1 MAKRDRPGE
10 FALIARYFRPLAKDP
25 GAFQLADD
33 AALLR
38 PPSGKDLVITTDVVA
53 EGVHFFKDDPPDS
66 IAKKALRVNLSDLA
80 GKGASPLG
88 YLMTLALREDWTE
101 RWVAGFAKGL
111 AADQERYCIPLL
123 GGDTSRAAG
132 GTTITITAIGTLPR
146 GTMVH
151 RAGAAPGDLVFVTGT
166 IGDAAL
172 GLRLRLGTLQASARA
187 ARFLRDRYLH
197 PDPRVGLAPVI
208 RRYATSA
215 MDVSDGLVGDFAHI
229 CEESGVGGEIKA
241 SLVPLSPAARTV
253 IDADPAALVTAIT
266 GGDDYEILATV
277 RPKAAAAFRRA
288 AARAGVDVTRIGRV
302 TEGGGT
308 PKVLDPTGR
317 PLSIGKASFDH
328 FGRT

>member
-1 MAKRDRPGE
+1 MATKDRPGE

-25 GAFQLADD
+25 GAFQLSDD

-53 EGVHFFKDDPPDS
+53 EGVHFFKDDPPGS

-88 YLMTLALREDWTE
+88 YLMTLALRDDWTE

-111 AADQERYCIPLL
+111 AADQERYGIPLL

-151 RAGAAPGDLVFVTGT
+151 RAGARPGDLVFVTGT

-197 PDPRVGLAPVI
+197 PDPRVALAPAI

-229 CEESGVGGEIKA
+229 CEESDVGGEVEA
-241 SLVPLSPAARTV
+241 GLVPLSPAARAI
-253 IDADPAALVTAIT
+253 IDAEPAALVTALT

-277 RPKAAAAFRRA
+277 RPRTARAFRNAAAK
-288 AARAGVDVTRIGRV
+288 AGVDVTRIGRV
-302 TEGGGT
+302 TEGAGPPT
-308 PKVLDPTGR
+308 VLDQTGEA
-317 PLSIGKASFDH
+317 LSIGQASFDH
-328 FGRT
+328 FGRV

>member
-1 MAKRDRPGE
+1 MGKRDRPGE

-38 PPSGKDLVITTDVVA
+38 PPQGKDLVITTDVVA
-53 EGVHFFKDDPPDS
+53 EGVHFFRDDPPES

-111 AADQERYCIPLL
+111 AADQERYRIPLL
-123 GGDTSRAAG
+123 GGDTSRASC

-146 GTMVH
+146 GAMVH
-151 RAGAAPGDLVFVTGT
+151 RSGARPGDPVFVTGT

-172 GLRLRLGTLQASARA
+172 GLRLRLGTLNASARA

-197 PDPRVGLAPVI
+197 PDPRVTLAPAI

-215 MDVSDGLVGDFAHI
+215 LDVSDGLVGDFAHI
-229 CEESGVGGEIKA
+229 CDVSGVGGEIEA
-241 SLVPLSPAARTV
+241 GLVPFSPAARAV
-253 IDADPAALVTAIT
+253 IDLEPAALVTALT

-277 RPKAAAAFRRA
+277 RPKAASAFRNA
-288 AARAGVDVTRIGRV
+288 AARAGVAVTRIGRV
-302 TEGGGT
+302 TEGAGT
-308 PKVLDPTGR
+308 PMVLDWTGEA
-317 PLSIGKASFDH
+317 LSIGKASFDH
-328 FGRT
+328 FGRV